1 MIQRDTFEKLVD
13 NINEVLDWWEF
24 DGSPI
29 KGDEIMEKLNIIYTQ
44 AKSESKQ
51 CQTTKKCH

>member
-1 MIQRDTFEKLVD
+1 MIQRETFDKLVD

-51 CQTTKKCH
+51 CQTTKK